1 MELTLDESNRC
12 IERLAQAVPFRFV
25 DRVRY
30 LDGAHVVTELH
41 TQSMPER
48 FADAASVDAYA
59 VLEFAAQSSGLI
71 LRGRKKEG
79 ARGLIASFRSVQW
92 KTHDAL
98 CFPLS
103 LESRL
108 VDERWMLFEFDF
120 QVHSGTELAVIGSIG
135 IVIGR

>member
-1 MELTLDESNRC
+1 MELTLDESTRC

-30 LDGAHVVTELH
+30 LDQARVVTELH
-41 TQSMPER
+41 GYGMPGR
-48 FADAASVDAYA
+48 FADTDCADAYA

-79 ARGLIASFRSVQW
+79 TRGVISSFRSVEW
-92 KTHDAL
+92 KTRDAL
-98 CFPLS
+98 GFPLS

-120 QVHSGTELAVIGSIG
+120 TVHSGTQLAVTGNIG